1 MPSRA
6 IAMVTG
12 VAVFGA
18 TLVAVSLPRVLASS
32 TSDPGSSPRAGS
44 ASGASSASGAALAA
58 PTTEPAATTSTSA
71 AAAAAA
77 ATKPFHPSRL
87 THLGDARQV
96 VVVTATTW
104 KTSYAKVRTY
114 SKDSSGWHR
123 QFKKKNGRLGT
134 HGFAHFRKRYQDS
147 GETPA
152 GTYGL
157 LRAFGA
163 APDPGTTLPYRQF
176 DSNDWWPYDPRDP
189 RTYNVE
195 QFQGRSTATEWRKS
209 WAEHLSHFQ
218 DQYEYAV
225 VLDYNLPSGLYASG
239 DQRFA
244 SDPADTARGGGIFFH
259 INGPGATAGC
269 VSVGRKAMLKILRW
283 LDPSKHPVIVMAP
296 TKAIGKA

>member
-6 IAMVTG
+6 IAMMTG
-12 VAVFGA
+12 VAVLGG
-18 TLVAVSLPRVLASS
+18 TLVAVSQPTVLADS
-32 TSDPGSSPRAGS
+32 GSPAGSGARS
-44 ASGASSASGAALAA
+44 ASGTAFES
-58 PTTEPAATTSTSA
+58 PATGQ
-71 AAAAAA
+71 AA
-77 ATKPFHPSRL
+77 ATSASAARKPFHPSRL

-104 KTSYAKVRTY
+104 QTSYAKVRTY
-114 SKDSSGWHR
+114 SKNSSGWHR

-134 HGFAHFRKRYQDS
+134 QGFAHFRKRYQNS

-195 QFQGRSTATEWRKS
+195 QYNGRSAATQWRKS

-225 VLDYNLPSGLYASG
+225 VLNYNLPSGLYASG

-244 SDPADTARGGGIFFH
+244 SDPADTARGGGIFLH
-259 INGPGATAGC
+259 VNGPGSTAGC
-269 VSVGRKAMLKILRW
+269 VSVGRKAIRKILRW
-283 LDPSKHPVIVMAP
+283 LDPTKHPVIVMAP
-296 TKAIGKA
+296 TKAIDRA

>member
-1 MPSRA
+1 MSSRA
-6 IAMVTG
+6 IALVTG
-12 VAVFGA
+12 IAVLAA
-18 TLVAVSLPRVLASS
+18 TLVAATLPSVLGGT
-32 TSDPGSSPRAGS
+32 TSGAGGRSGPGSVSRSGS
-44 ASGASSASGAALAA
+44 ASTVAFTAATGPTTTTSA
-58 PTTEPAATTSTSA
+58 PTAAK
-71 AAAAAA
+71 
-77 ATKPFHPSRL
+77 KPFHPSRL
-87 THLGDARQV
+87 THLGDSRQV
-96 VVVTATTW
+96 VVVTASTW

-134 HGFAHFRKRYQDS
+134 HGFAHFGKRLQDS

-176 DSNDWWPYDPRDP
+176 DRNDWWPYDPRDP

-195 QFQGRSTATEWRKS
+195 QFQGRSTATKWRKS

-218 DQYEYAV
+218 EQYEYAV
-225 VLDYNLPSGLYASG
+225 VLNYNLPSGLYASG

-244 SDPADTARGGGIFFH
+244 MNTANTAAGGGIFLH
-259 INGPGATAGC
+259 VNGPGSTAGC
-269 VSVGRKAMLKILRW
+269 ISVGRKAMRKILRW
-283 LDPSKHPVIVMAP
+283 LDPTKHPVIVMAP
-296 TKAIGKA
+296 TKAIDKA

>member
-12 VAVFGA
+12 AAVFGA

-32 TSDPGSSPRAGS
+32 TSSPSKASSSSSGSVSS
-44 ASGASSASGAALAA
+44 ASAAAASSASSASM
-58 PTTEPAATTSTSA
+58 PSDVAATTA
-71 AAAAAA
+71 AAAR
-77 ATKPFHPSRL
+77 KPFHPSRL

-96 VVVTATTW
+96 VVVTAKTW
-104 KTSYAKVRTY
+104 KTSYAKLRTY

-123 QFKKKNGRLGT
+123 QFKKKDARLGT
-134 HGFAHFRKRYQDS
+134 YGFAHFGERRQDS

-157 LRAFGA
+157 PRAFGA

-195 QFQGRSTATEWRKS
+195 QYQGRSAATQWRKS

-225 VLDYNLPSGLYASG
+225 VLNYNLPSGLYTSG

-244 SDPADTARGGGIFFH
+244 SNPANTAAGGGIFLH
-259 INGPGATAGC
+259 VNGPGSTAGC
-269 VSVGRKAMLKILRW
+269 VSVGRKAMRKILRW
-283 LDPSKHPVIVMAP
+283 LDPTKHPVIVMAP